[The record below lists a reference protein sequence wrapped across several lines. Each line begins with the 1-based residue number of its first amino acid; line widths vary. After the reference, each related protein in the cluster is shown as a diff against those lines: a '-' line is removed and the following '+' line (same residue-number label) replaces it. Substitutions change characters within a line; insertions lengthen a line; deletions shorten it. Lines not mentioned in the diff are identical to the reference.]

1 MTLISPV
8 RDDLCIAFANTR
20 SWRGRETPV
29 ERLRGVADLLA
40 WTKRTG
46 GEAGERIEQAG
57 RWVAEHPDD
66 ADRLFDAAIRLREA
80 LYRAL
85 AAIAEKQAVEER
97 DFAALAQA
105 IAQAPGRKRLVR
117 AKDGYAWQVGPFE
130 PSATHLLAP
139 VLWSAS
145 DLIPAADRHRIRRCA
160 NPECRFLFLDESK
173 SGTRRWCDMA
183 TCGNRAKA
191 SRHYAKVRQSDAAV

>member
-29 ERLRGVADLLA
+29 ERLHGVADLLA

-57 RWVAEHPDD
+57 RWAGEHPDD
-66 ADRLFDAAIRLREA
+66 ADRLFDEAIRLREA

-105 IAQAPGRKRLVR
+105 IAQAPTRSRLVR
-117 AKDGYAWQVGPFE
+117 TTDGYAWHVGPFAAS
-130 PSATHLLAP
+130 PAHLLAP
-139 VLWSAS
+139 VLWSAG
-145 DLIPAADRHRIRRCA
+145 DLIPAAARYRIRRCA

-191 SRHYAKVRQSDAAV
+191 SRHYAKVRQDAG